1 MRVEKPIDLAVYL
14 LQDDRNWSRER
25 ILAAIRKGKNM
36 AVDLPAPVTVHI
48 AYWTAW
54 VDPDG
59 TVQFRDDI
67 YRYDSV
73 LEAVMGTKTSILAAW
88 NGGRPASASA
98 RRERGRKKRIKCWE
112 PAGR

>member
-1 MRVEKPIDLAVYL
+1 
-14 LQDDRNWSRER
+14 
-25 ILAAIRKGKNM
+25 
-36 AVDLPAPVTVHI
+36 VDLPAPITVHI

-88 NGGRPASASA
+88 NGGRQATAA
-98 RRERGRKKRIKCWE
+98 TLKGGRTEKKKNLLGTRREVNPTWTRS
-112 PAGR
+112 ATN